1 MKDKIS
7 PALSQIW
14 ILDMTVGGLFVGRK
28 RTIKSGG
35 KGWKMRVKGK
45 YDQCTEMF
53 MKVSCQSLL
62 FCIMSY

>member
-14 ILDMTVGGLFVGRK
+14 ILDMTAGGLFVGRK

-35 KGWKMRVKGK
+35 KMRVKGK
-45 YDQCTEMF
+45 YDQCTAMF
-53 MKVSCQSLL
+53 TKVSCQSLL
-62 FCIMSY
+62 FCTMSY